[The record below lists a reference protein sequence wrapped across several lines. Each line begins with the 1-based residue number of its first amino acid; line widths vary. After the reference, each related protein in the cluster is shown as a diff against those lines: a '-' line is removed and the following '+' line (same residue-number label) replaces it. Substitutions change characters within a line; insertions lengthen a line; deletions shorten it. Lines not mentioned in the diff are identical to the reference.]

1 MNALVVNYAIDDETT
16 CRGYAVSSVKACSC
30 TRIFYGEIGIKRCL
44 VFKAG
49 ASVIMGG
56 SEQTQRGLRTTVL
69 VRSGKFMPSLLPV
82 TAEAVGSSPVVPD
95 IPSKT
100 LGKDWCWKLQPTTQP
115 TKASALL
122 HSSPHGSGINLAL
135 PEFRPCL
142 PACRDPKLSGFSR
155 EAGCFERSSVLL
167 NPPQRFGMPAC
178 VVSTSKSQ

>member
-95 IPSKT
+95 IHSKRVT
-100 LGKDWCWKLQPTTQP
+100 LIFDETIED
-115 TKASALL
+115 LL
-122 HSSPHGSGINLAL
+122 
-135 PEFRPCL
+135 PC
-142 PACRDPKLSGFSR
+142 RFSR
-155 EAGCFERSSVLL
+155 AATSPDDGCDVPFASRE
-167 NPPQRFGMPAC
+167 NTKDKTAA
-178 VVSTSKSQ
+178 